1 MEKDSHIKLVL
12 KEMRVNLR
20 IGLLPG
26 EKGAAQPVVVNA
38 ALYTKAGDY
47 LKDVNAD
54 SIINYAPMF
63 EIVRGWQERE
73 HTELIES
80 YINEFLDVSFKDPRI
95 EACRVSI
102 LKAEIC
108 EEAEGVGVEVF
119 MKREDWQKS

>member
-12 KEMRVNLR
+12 KKMKVDLR
-20 IGLLPG
+20 IGLLSG

-38 ALYTKAGDY
+38 ELYSKASDY
-47 LKDVNAD
+47 LKDIKAD
-54 SIINYAPMF
+54 NIIDYAPMF
-63 EIVRGWQERE
+63 ETVRGWQERE

-80 YINEFLDVSFKDPRI
+80 YINEFLDVSFKDPRV

-119 MKREDWQKS
+119 MKREDWEKA